1 MRMQDKECRI
11 QDTIKVSLRGVQK
24 AFGTT
29 RQSQQSGL
37 LRRSLPCAIKRDCFA
52 PLAMT
57 RAKRFAMTGC
67 ILLFFFH
74 FLLLTFHL
82 SLSYADEK
90 GAPISMEL
98 RDVEL
103 SDVLRALG
111 QEHGINIIIDEKVT
125 GKVTVS
131 LRNVPLWDAIDSI
144 LKGKGF
150 AYIKD
155 GNVVRVISSGADED
169 LATYTATV
177 NYAIAK
183 DIEGVITKVLSKR
196 GSIASDP
203 KSNMIVIRDIPS
215 AIERVTQLLKQVDV
229 KTKQIMIEAKIVEV
243 STNASRELGIQWGA
257 QYARGDYLVH
267 GGGTK
272 AASTDTTATALT
284 GGIGV
289 AGTGF
294 NVNLP
299 AAVSKGVGGA
309 IGYGIVTSI
318 FALDL
323 QISALEAQGNAKTLS
338 SPKIM
343 VLDNQEAYIKSGT
356 GILIPTST
364 TTTGT
369 TTTSS
374 VTEKEAVLQLKV
386 TPRVI
391 NDDQISLKI
400 LMSRD
405 VFDFSRSVQG
415 SPPKNTR
422 ETQTN
427 LIVKN
432 GETIVI
438 GGIYTETDAESEGGV
453 PWLSKIPGLGWL
465 FKKETKTKDKTE
477 LLIFITPRI
486 KAE

>member
-1 MRMQDKECRI
+1 MRMQDTGYSPRA
-11 QDTIKVSLRGVQK
+11 SRRGDRKQK
-24 AFGTT
+24 
-29 RQSQQSGL
+29 
-37 LRRSLPCAIKRDCFA
+37 
-52 PLAMT
+52 
-57 RAKRFAMTGC
+57 
-67 ILLFFFH
+67 ILLLSFSLILALA
-74 FLLLTFHL
+74 FLSADSYSASDS
-82 SLSYADEK
+82 SLNEK
-90 GAPISMEL
+90 GAPIISMEL

-169 LATYTATV
+169 LMTYTATV

-183 DIEGVITKVLSKR
+183 DIEGIITKVLSKR

-243 STNASRELGIQWGA
+243 STNASRELGIQWGTM
-257 QYARGDYLVH
+257 YRSGDVYVH
-267 GGGTK
+267 GGTTTTQ
-272 AASTDTTATALT
+272 STDTTTGKTTPLT
-284 GGIGV
+284 GG
-289 AGTGF
+289 AGFGGSAL

-299 AAVSKGVGGA
+299 AAVGLGSGGA
-309 IGYGIVTSI
+309 IGIGILAKNAI
-318 FALDL
+318 LDL
-323 QISALEAQGNAKTLS
+323 QISALETQGNARTLS
-338 SPKIM
+338 SPKVM

-356 GILIPTST
+356 GILIPTLPT
-364 TTTGT
+364 TAGAAITY
-369 TTTSS
+369 
-374 VTEKEAVLQLKV
+374 TEKEAVLQLKV

-391 NDDQISLKI
+391 NDDQVSLKI
-400 LMSRD
+400 FTTRD
-405 VFDFSRSVQG
+405 VFDWSRS
-415 SPPKNTR
+415 SSALEPPSKNTR

-438 GGIYTETDAESEGGV
+438 GGIYTEEESDSESGV
-453 PWLSKIPGLGWL
+453 PLLSKIPLLGWL
-465 FKKETKTKDKTE
+465 FKKEKKIKDKKE

-486 KAE
+486 IKD

>member
-1 MRMQDKECRI
+1 MRMQDKRCRI
-11 QDTIKVSLRGVQK
+11 QD
-24 AFGTT
+24 
-29 RQSQQSGL
+29 
-37 LRRSLPCAIKRDCFA
+37 AIK
-52 PLAMT
+52 
-57 RAKRFAMTGC
+57 MTGW
-67 ILLFFFH
+67 ILLFFLIFNCS
-74 FLLLTFHL
+74 LLTVHC
-82 SLSYADEK
+82 SLSYAASNSSSNEK

-243 STNASRELGIQWGA
+243 STNASRELGIQWGTM
-257 QYARGDYLVH
+257 YRSGDAYVF
-267 GGGTK
+267 GGG
-272 AASTDTTATALT
+272 SSGTTSGVGALPSKTTGPGTTTTGTTPLT
-284 GGIGV
+284 GG
-289 AGTGF
+289 AGFGGSAL

-299 AAVSKGVGGA
+299 AAVGAGAGGA
-309 IGYGIVTSI
+309 IGIGILAKNAI
-318 FALDL
+318 LDL
-323 QISALEAQGNAKTLS
+323 QISALETQGNAKTLS
-338 SPKIM
+338 SPKVV

-356 GILIPTST
+356 GLLIPTST
-364 TTTGT
+364 TTAGT
-369 TTTSS
+369 TTTTS
-374 VTEKEAVLQLKV
+374 VTEKEALLQLKV

-400 LMSRD
+400 LTSRD
-405 VFDFSRSVQG
+405 NFDFSRAVQG
-415 SPPKNTR
+415 IPPKNTR

-438 GGIYTETDAESEGGV
+438 GGIYTETEEESEGGV
-453 PWLSKIPGLGWL
+453 PLLSKIPLLGWL
-465 FKKETKTKDKTE
+465 FKKEVKKKDKTE

-486 KAE
+486 IKD

>member
-1 MRMQDKECRI
+1 MRMHKEGSRVI
-11 QDTIKVSLRGVQK
+11 HKLIFLG
-24 AFGTT
+24 
-29 RQSQQSGL
+29 
-37 LRRSLPCAIKRDCFA
+37 
-52 PLAMT
+52 
-57 RAKRFAMTGC
+57 
-67 ILLFFFH
+67 FFLTFH
-74 FLLLTFHL
+74 FLLLISYS
-82 SLSYADEK
+82 SLSYAASNSSSNER
-90 GAPISMEL
+90 GVPISMEL

-131 LRNVPLWDAIDSI
+131 IRNVPLWDAIDSI

-150 AYIKD
+150 AYIRD

-169 LATYTATV
+169 LMTYTVTV
-177 NYAIAK
+177 NYANAK
-183 DIEGVITKVLSKR
+183 EIEGIITKVLSKR
-196 GSIASDP
+196 GSIASDL
-203 KSNMIVIRDIPS
+203 KSNMIVIRDIPP

-243 STNASRELGIQWGA
+243 STNASVELGIQWGA
-257 QYARGDYLVH
+257 QYTRGDYSVS

-272 AASTDTTATALT
+272 TSSTATTATPLT
-284 GGIGV
+284 GGIGI

-299 AAVSKGVGGA
+299 AAVGAGAGGA
-309 IGYGIVTSI
+309 LGIAVVSSRA
-318 FALDL
+318 ALDL
-323 QISALEAQGNAKTLS
+323 QISALETQGDARTLS
-338 SPKIM
+338 SPKVM

-356 GILIPTST
+356 GILVPTAT
-364 TTTGT
+364 TTTGAT
-369 TTTSS
+369 TTTS
-374 VTEKEAVLQLKV
+374 VTEKEATLQLKV
-386 TPRVI
+386 TPRII

-400 LMSRD
+400 FTTRD
-405 VFDFSRSVQG
+405 SFDFSLLSQG
-415 SPPKNTR
+415 SPTKNTR

-438 GGIYTETDAESEGGV
+438 GGIYTETNSESEGGV
-453 PWLSKIPGLGWL
+453 PLLSKIPVLGWL
-465 FKKETKTKDKTE
+465 FKKEFKKKDKTE

>member
-1 MRMQDKECRI
+1 MRMQDKKTVMRKTSSVMRFGIIQLQAKLVTHYALRI
-11 QDTIKVSLRGVQK
+11 T
-24 AFGTT
+24 
-29 RQSQQSGL
+29 L
-37 LRRSLPCAIKRDCFA
+37 LLLLFTP
-52 PLAMT
+52 PLADH
-57 RAKRFAMTGC
+57 C
-67 ILLFFFH
+67 
-74 FLLLTFHL
+74 
-82 SLSYADEK
+82 SLSYAASNSSSNEK

-169 LATYTATV
+169 LMTYTATV

-243 STNASRELGIQWGA
+243 STNASRELGIQWGTM
-257 QYARGDYLVH
+257 YRSGDAYVF
-267 GGGTK
+267 GGGTSGATAGALPIK
-272 AASTDTTATALT
+272 TTGTDTRTTGTTPLT
-284 GGIGV
+284 GG
-289 AGTGF
+289 AGFGGSAL

-299 AAVSKGVGGA
+299 AAVGAGAGGA
-309 IGYGIVTSI
+309 IGIGILAKNAI
-318 FALDL
+318 LDL
-323 QISALEAQGNAKTLS
+323 QISALETQGSAKTLS
-338 SPKIM
+338 SPKVM

-400 LMSRD
+400 FTTRD
-405 VFDFSRSVQG
+405 SFDFSRSVQG

-427 LIVKN
+427 LIIKN

-438 GGIYTETDAESEGGV
+438 GGIYTETDSESEGGV
-453 PWLSKIPGLGWL
+453 PWLSKIPVLGWL

-486 KAE
+486 IKD

>member
-1 MRMQDKECRI
+1 MRMQDKRCKM
-11 QDTIKVSLRGVQK
+11 QDARCK
-24 AFGTT
+24 
-29 RQSQQSGL
+29 
-37 LRRSLPCAIKRDCFA
+37 
-52 PLAMT
+52 
-57 RAKRFAMTGC
+57 
-67 ILLFFFH
+67 ILL
-74 FLLLTFHL
+74 LLLVFCCSLFTVHY
-82 SLSYADEK
+82 SLSYAASNSSSNEK

-169 LATYTATV
+169 LVTYTATV
-177 NYAIAK
+177 NYANAK
-183 DIEGVITKVLSKR
+183 DIEGIITKVLSKR

-215 AIERVTQLLKQVDV
+215 AIERVAQLLKQVDA

-257 QYARGDYLVH
+257 QYTRGDLLVH

-272 AASTDTTATALT
+272 TSSTATTATALT

-289 AGTGF
+289 GGNPF
-294 NVNLP
+294 SVNLP
-299 AAVSKGVGGA
+299 ATVGASGLGSALGIAVVS
-309 IGYGIVTSI
+309 SR

-323 QISALEAQGNAKTLS
+323 QISALETQGDAKTLS
-338 SPKIM
+338 SPKVM

-364 TTTGT
+364 TTAGAT
-369 TTTSS
+369 TTTS
-374 VTEKEAVLQLKV
+374 VTEKEALLQLKV

-391 NDDQISLKI
+391 NDDQIYLKI
-400 LMSRD
+400 FTTRD

-438 GGIYTETDAESEGGV
+438 GGIYTESDTESETGV
-453 PWLSKIPGLGWL
+453 PFLSKIPLIGGL
-465 FKKETKTKDKTE
+465 FKKDTKTKDKTE

-486 KAE
+486 KVD

>member
-1 MRMQDKECRI
+1 MRMQKKEGSR
-11 QDTIKVSLRGVQK
+11 V
-24 AFGTT
+24 
-29 RQSQQSGL
+29 QQSNRAIEQQEDTTAKTFSLTAAL
-37 LRRSLPCAIKRDCFA
+37 LRFCATA
-52 PLAMT
+52 L
-57 RAKRFAMTGC
+57 
-67 ILLFFFH
+67 ILLFTVH
-74 FLLLTFHL
+74 C
-82 SLSYADEK
+82 SLSYAASDSSSNEK
-90 GAPISMEL
+90 GVPISMEL

-103 SDVLRALG
+103 RDVLRALG
-111 QEHGINIIIDEKVT
+111 QEHGINIIIDETVT

-131 LRNVPLWDAIDSI
+131 IRNVPLWDAIDSI

-169 LATYTATV
+169 LMTYTATV
-177 NYAIAK
+177 NYANAK
-183 DIEGVITKVLSKR
+183 DLEGVITKVLSKR

-203 KSNMIVIRDIPS
+203 KSNMVVIRDIPS

-229 KTKQIMIEAKIVEV
+229 KTRQIMIEAKIVEV
-243 STNASRELGIQWGA
+243 STNASRELGIQWGTM
-257 QYARGDYLVH
+257 YRNGDAYVF
-267 GGGTK
+267 GGGTSGGG
-272 AASTDTTATALT
+272 ASGSTGTVGALPTTATGTTTVTTGTTPLT
-284 GGIGV
+284 GG
-289 AGTGF
+289 AGFGGSAL

-299 AAVSKGVGGA
+299 AAVGLGSGGA
-309 IGYGIVTSI
+309 IGIGILAKNAI
-318 FALDL
+318 LDL
-323 QISALEAQGNAKTLS
+323 QISALETEGNAKTLS
-338 SPKIM
+338 SPKVM
-343 VLDNQEAYIKSGT
+343 VLENQEAYIKSGT
-356 GILIPTST
+356 GILVPTSST
-364 TTTGT
+364 SGT
-369 TTTSS
+369 TTTTS
-374 VTEKEAVLQLKV
+374 VTEKEALLQLKV
-386 TPRVI
+386 TPRII

-415 SPPKNTR
+415 TPPKNTR

-438 GGIYTETDAESEGGV
+438 GGIYTETDSESEGGV

-486 KAE
+486 KVD

>member
-1 MRMQDKECRI
+1 
-11 QDTIKVSLRGVQK
+11 
-24 AFGTT
+24 
-29 RQSQQSGL
+29 
-37 LRRSLPCAIKRDCFA
+37 
-52 PLAMT
+52 
-57 RAKRFAMTGC
+57 
-67 ILLFFFH
+67 
-74 FLLLTFHL
+74 
-82 SLSYADEK
+82 
-90 GAPISMEL
+90 MEL

-177 NYAIAK
+177 NYAVAK
-183 DIEGVITKVLSKR
+183 DIEGIITKVLSKR

-229 KTKQIMIEAKIVEV
+229 KIKQIMIEAKIVEV
-243 STNASRELGIQWGA
+243 STNASRELGIQWGTM
-257 QYARGDYLVH
+257 YRNGDAYVF
-267 GGGTK
+267 GGGTSGGGT
-272 AASTDTTATALT
+272 AGATGTVGALPTTVTGTTTTTTGTTPLTSGAGFGGSAL
-284 GGIGV
+284 
-289 AGTGF
+289 

-299 AAVSKGVGGA
+299 ATVGLGSGGA
-309 IGYGIVTSI
+309 IGIGILAKNAI
-318 FALDL
+318 LDL
-323 QISALEAQGNAKTLS
+323 QISALEIQGNARTLS
-338 SPKIM
+338 SPKVM

-356 GILIPTST
+356 GILIPTLPT
-364 TTTGT
+364 TAGAAVTY
-369 TTTSS
+369 
-374 VTEKEAVLQLKV
+374 TEKEAVLQLKV

-400 LMSRD
+400 FTSRD
-405 VFDFSRSVQG
+405 EFDFSRSVLG
-415 SPPKNTR
+415 TPPKNNR
-422 ETQTN
+422 ETLTN

-438 GGIYTETDAESEGGV
+438 GGIYTEAETEGEAGV
-453 PWLSKIPGLGWL
+453 PLLSRIPLIGWL
-465 FKKETKTKDKTE
+465 FKKETKTQDKKE

-486 KAE
+486 KTE

>member
-1 MRMQDKECRI
+1 MRMQDKRCGMQVTGYGMQPTGYLFIIYHISRF
-11 QDTIKVSLRGVQK
+11 VR
-24 AFGTT
+24 
-29 RQSQQSGL
+29 
-37 LRRSLPCAIKRDCFA
+37 
-52 PLAMT
+52 LALV
-57 RAKRFAMTGC
+57 
-67 ILLFFFH
+67 LLFTVH
-74 FLLLTFHL
+74 C
-82 SLSYADEK
+82 SLSYAASNSSSNEK

-150 AYIKD
+150 TYIKD
-155 GNVVRVISSGADED
+155 GNVVRVVSAGADED
-169 LATYTATV
+169 LMTYTATV
-177 NYAIAK
+177 NYANAK

-203 KSNMIVIRDIPS
+203 KSNMVVIRDIPS
-215 AIERVTQLLKQVDV
+215 AIERVMELLKQVDA

-243 STNASRELGIQWGA
+243 STNASKDLGIQWGA
-257 QYARGDYLVH
+257 QYTKGDVTVT
-267 GGGTK
+267 GG
-272 AASTDTTATALT
+272 AATTTSSDVTTTTTQPLT
-284 GGIGV
+284 GAWGSTGIP
-289 AGTGF
+289 F
-294 NVNLP
+294 NVNFP
-299 AAVSKGVGGA
+299 AAIGATTGGA
-309 IGYGIVTSI
+309 ALGIGILAKNVI
-318 FALDL
+318 LDL
-323 QISALEAQGNAKTLS
+323 QISALESQGSAKTLS
-338 SPKIM
+338 SPKVM

-364 TTTGT
+364 VTAGT
-369 TTTSS
+369 TTTTS

-391 NDDQISLKI
+391 NDDQIYLKI
-400 LMSRD
+400 LTTRD
-405 VFDFSRSVQG
+405 TFDFSRSVQG
-415 SPPKNTR
+415 TPPKNTR

-438 GGIYTETDAESEGGV
+438 GGIYTENDSESESGV
-453 PWLSKIPGLGWL
+453 PWLSKIPLIGWL
-465 FKKETKTKDKTE
+465 FKRETKTKDKTE

>member
-1 MRMQDKECRI
+1 MKI
-11 QDTIKVSLRGVQK
+11 QNSKFKIQGSKFRVYNLREIVLH
-24 AFGTT
+24 AARYT
-29 RQSQQSGL
+29 L
-37 LRRSLPCAIKRDCFA
+37 YA
-52 PLAMT
+52 
-57 RAKRFAMTGC
+57 
-67 ILLFFFH
+67 ILLLFTIH
-74 FLLLTFHL
+74 YPMSTA
-82 SLSYADEK
+82 YADDK
-90 GAPISMEL
+90 GPPISIEL
-98 RDVEL
+98 RDVEM

-111 QEHGINIIIDEKVT
+111 QEHGINIIVDEKVT

-131 LRNVPLWDAIDSI
+131 LRNIPLWDAIDSI
-144 LKGKGF
+144 LKDKGY

-155 GNVVRVISSGADED
+155 GNIVRVLSAGADED
-169 LATYTATV
+169 LMTYTATV
-177 NYAIAK
+177 KYANAK
-183 DIEGVITKVLSKR
+183 DLEGVITKVLSKR
-196 GSIASDP
+196 GSLASDP
-203 KSNMIVIRDIPS
+203 KTNMVVIRDIPS

-243 STNASRELGIQWGA
+243 STNASQELGIQWGA
-257 QYARGDYLVH
+257 QYARGDLFVH

-272 AASTDTTATALT
+272 ARSTDTFFTPLT
-284 GGIGV
+284 NGIGV
-289 AGTGF
+289 LNNAL

-299 AAVSKGVGGA
+299 AAVGPGAGGA
-309 IGYGIVTSI
+309 IGLGIVTSR

-323 QISALEAQGNAKTLS
+323 QISALETQGNARTLS
-338 SPKIM
+338 SPKVV

-364 TTTGT
+364 TTAGT
-369 TTTSS
+369 TTTTS
-374 VTEKEAVLQLKV
+374 VTEKEALLQLKV

-400 LMSRD
+400 FTTRD
-405 VFDFSRSVQG
+405 SFDFSRSVQG

-438 GGIYTETDAESEGGV
+438 GGIYTEAESEGEGGI
-453 PWLSKIPGLGWL
+453 PLLSKLPLIGWL
-465 FKKETKTKDKTE
+465 FKKETKTNDKAE

-486 KAE
+486 KTEEI

>member
-1 MRMQDKECRI
+1 MRMQKKEGSR
-11 QDTIKVSLRGVQK
+11 V
-24 AFGTT
+24 
-29 RQSQQSGL
+29 QQSNRAIEQQEDTTAKTFSLTAAL
-37 LRRSLPCAIKRDCFA
+37 LRFCATA
-52 PLAMT
+52 L
-57 RAKRFAMTGC
+57 
-67 ILLFFFH
+67 ILLFTVH
-74 FLLLTFHL
+74 C
-82 SLSYADEK
+82 SLSYAASDSSSNEK
-90 GAPISMEL
+90 GVPISMEL

-103 SDVLRALG
+103 RDVLRALG
-111 QEHGINIIIDEKVT
+111 QEHGINIIIDETVT

-131 LRNVPLWDAIDSI
+131 IRNVPLWDAIDSI

-169 LATYTATV
+169 LMTYTATV
-177 NYAIAK
+177 NYANAK
-183 DIEGVITKVLSKR
+183 DLEGVITKVLSKR

-203 KSNMIVIRDIPS
+203 KSNMVVIRDIPS

-229 KTKQIMIEAKIVEV
+229 KTRQIMIEAKIVEV
-243 STNASRELGIQWGA
+243 STNASRELGIQWGTM
-257 QYARGDYLVH
+257 YRNGDAYVF
-267 GGGTK
+267 GGGTSGGG
-272 AASTDTTATALT
+272 ASGSTGTVGALPTTATGTTTVTTGTTPLT
-284 GGIGV
+284 GG
-289 AGTGF
+289 AGFGGSAL

-299 AAVSKGVGGA
+299 AAVGLGSGGA
-309 IGYGIVTSI
+309 IGIGILAKNAI
-318 FALDL
+318 LDL
-323 QISALEAQGNAKTLS
+323 QISALETEGNAKTLS

-386 TPRVI
+386 TPMVI

-400 LMSRD
+400 LMTRD
-405 VFDFSRSVQG
+405 IFDFSRSVQG
-415 SPPKNTR
+415 TPPKNTR

-438 GGIYTETDAESEGGV
+438 GGIYTETDSESEGGV

-486 KAE
+486 KVD